1 MTSLTNLEIAN
12 CELRIADSPTT
23 TIRNPKSEIRNAR
36 RAGQSTLEYAVFTA
50 VVSAALVAMTLYVR
64 RSIQAN
70 LKVLED
76 QINAQ
81 EAG

>member
-1 MTSLTNLEIAN
+1 MTS
-12 CELRIADSPTT
+12 PTENFRFS
-23 TIRNPKSEIRNAR
+23 ILDFGFNR
-36 RAGQSTLEYAVFTA
+36 GQSTLEYAVFTA
-50 VVSAALVAMTLYVR
+50 VVSAALIAMTLYVR

-81 EAG
+81 DAG

>member
-1 MTSLTNLEIAN
+1 MTSLT
-12 CELRIADSPTT
+12 
-23 TIRNPKSEIRNAR
+23 KKWM
-36 RAGQSTLEYAVFTA
+36 RAQSTLEYAVFTA

-81 EAG
+81 DG

>member
-1 MTSLTNLEIAN
+1 MTLLIKHTH
-12 CELRIADSPTT
+12 
-23 TIRNPKSEIRNAR
+23 
-36 RAGQSTLEYAVFTA
+36 GQSTLEYAVFIA

-70 LKVLED
+70 LRVLED

-81 EAG
+81 DAG